1 MATEK
6 RLIDANALIDKAY
19 WHGEPHTYDC
29 FYPEGTEAVDVDDI
43 ENAPTVDAVEVVR
56 CKDCRFYRKPFCILN
71 DNKNGW
77 LNHELP
83 EHFCSHGE
91 RETDG

>member
-1 MATEK
+1 MDEK
-6 RLIDANALIDKAY
+6 KLKALSEIQRAL
-19 WHGEPHTYDC
+19 GML
-29 FYPEGTEAVDVDDI
+29 EGLSYTTDTQVADGI
-43 ENAPTVDAVEVVR
+43 VDAVEVVR